1 MYHSY
6 ARSKSTVLVIAAPWL
21 GLALIA
27 SLISIWFPIPTA
39 LSIGAGSRYYR
50 HRGDP
55 NDLPQHLLSEAG
67 SSDLAKTR
75 IPVLSKILYAHDGS
89 EDGFRALTRALA
101 IAKQNHAELMVSVE
115 KPAGALI
122 PKVARQNCC
131 PRRHPRFKAQKRRRR
146 FNAANRLLALAALQ
160 NRHAEPWRPENE
172 TTARRRALLPCNDC
186 FSVISVWSNRVRW
199 GQSASVAGKLGLAF
213 QV

>member
-1 MYHSY
+1 VCHSY
-6 ARSKSTVLVIAAPWL
+6 ARSKSTVLVIAALWL

-55 NDLPQHLLSEAG
+55 NDLTQHLLSEAG

-101 IAKQNHAELMVSVE
+101 IAKQNHAELHMVSVE
-115 KPAGALI
+115 KPADALI

-131 PRRHPRFKAQKRRRR
+131 PRRHPRFKAQKRRRAVLMPQIGFWLWPR
-146 FNAANRLLALAALQ
+146 CKIGMPSRGVRKTRQPLAAG
-160 NRHAEPWRPENE
+160 RSSHAMI
-172 TTARRRALLPCNDC
+172 
-186 FSVISVWSNRVRW
+186 VV
-199 GQSASVAGKLGLAF
+199 Q
-213 QV
+213 